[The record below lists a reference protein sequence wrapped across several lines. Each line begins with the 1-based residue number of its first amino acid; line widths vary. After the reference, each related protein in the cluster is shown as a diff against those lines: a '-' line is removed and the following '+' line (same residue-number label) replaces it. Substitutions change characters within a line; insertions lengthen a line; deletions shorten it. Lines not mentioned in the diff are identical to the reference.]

1 MSHHVSVQT
10 RVHNPRHRLS
20 LVLPTTGGTM
30 SLTALPQHPHTMAS
44 KPTGV
49 FEFTKRKKWADIL
62 ISELSGS
69 ALLVLNN
76 ADNILWASPA
86 ILELIGWR
94 EDEISERAF
103 RDFLHDDDAGPVSQ
117 HLKQAISS
125 RSELFTYA
133 RLRSKFAS
141 PRNSN
146 PNSPRSPVAGPS
158 RPPANSAGSF
168 PLFELRGHA
177 IYSKTS
183 GSGSILS
190 DPSSSSSSSS
200 LDTKPNPNAD
210 PEAACFI
217 IMARPYPSRNT
228 AMLDSFLELKIENE
242 RLRQQ
247 LLNLRT
253 SGGPSSPTLTSP
265 AYSIGQI
272 APTESPHGQSAP
284 LASPAYTTTS
294 LGGLN
299 LVGNNPSGDADAAY
313 QPRSIHAMPQPPAAT
328 GLYYPAQANR
338 LAGGAFDG
346 SHASASYG
354 AGPSNNAGSVPNLGR
369 RGSIAEEA
377 LESTEAGR
385 TRKKPKKVH
394 PAQEQYV
401 CVTCGRTDSPEW
413 RKGPLGA
420 KTLCNACGL
429 RWAKRNSKRKT
440 DEVAG
445 NEGGGG

>member
-1 MSHHVSVQT
+1 
-10 RVHNPRHRLS
+10 
-20 LVLPTTGGTM
+20 
-30 SLTALPQHPHTMAS
+30 MAS
-44 KPTGV
+44 KPPGV

-69 ALLVLNN
+69 ILVVLNN
-76 ADNILWASPA
+76 ADNILWVSPA
-86 ILELIGWR
+86 VVELLGWR
-94 EDEISERAF
+94 EDEITERAF
-103 RDFLHDDDAGPVSQ
+103 RDFVHDDDAGPFNQ

-125 RSELFTYA
+125 RSDLSAYV
-133 RLRSKFAS
+133 RLRSKFSS

-146 PNSPRSPVAGPS
+146 PNSPRSPAAGPS
-158 RPPANSAGSF
+158 NPPANSAGSF

-183 GSGSILS
+183 GSGSAVS
-190 DPSSSSSSSS
+190 DSGPSPSSSSLG

-210 PEAACFI
+210 PEASCFI
-217 IMARPYPSRNT
+217 IMARPYPTRNT
-228 AMLDSFLELKIENE
+228 TVLDSFLELKIENE

-253 SGGPSSPTLTSP
+253 SGGPSSPALSSP
-265 AYSIGQI
+265 AYPIGQI
-272 APTESPHGQSAP
+272 APAESPRGQPAP
-284 LASPAYTTTS
+284 LASPVYPSSS

-299 LVGNNPSGDADAAY
+299 LARNNTNSGDADAAY
-313 QPRSIHAMPQPPAAT
+313 QPHSIHAMPQPPTANSSYFAT
-328 GLYYPAQANR
+328 PANR

-346 SHASASYG
+346 SYSSASYG
-354 AGPSNNAGSVPNLGR
+354 AGPSNNAGTVPNSGR
-369 RGSIAEEA
+369 RASVVEET

-385 TRKKPKKVH
+385 TRKKPKKAH
-394 PAQEQYV
+394 PTQEQYV

-445 NEGGGG
+445 NEGGSG

>member
-1 MSHHVSVQT
+1 
-10 RVHNPRHRLS
+10 
-20 LVLPTTGGTM
+20 M
-30 SLTALPQHPHTMAS
+30 SLTALPQHPHSMAS
-44 KPTGV
+44 KPPGV

-69 ALLVLNN
+69 VLLILNN

-86 ILELIGWR
+86 ILELLGWR
-94 EDEISERAF
+94 DEEIIEQPF
-103 RDFLHDDDAGPVSQ
+103 CEFLHDDDADSFSQ
-117 HLKQAISS
+117 HLKSAVAT
-125 RSELFTYA
+125 RSELFSYA

-158 RPPANSAGSF
+158 NSPANSAGSF

-177 IYSKTS
+177 IYSKSS
-183 GSGSILS
+183 GSAPSVS
-190 DPSSSSSSSS
+190 DPGPSSSSSS
-200 LDTKPNPNAD
+200 LDSKLNPNAD
-210 PEAACFI
+210 PEASCFI

-253 SGGPSSPTLTSP
+253 SGGPASPTLASP
-265 AYSIGQI
+265 AYPIGQI

-284 LASPAYTTTS
+284 LTSPAYPTAS
-294 LGGLN
+294 LGGMS
-299 LVGNNPSGDADAAY
+299 LVGNNATGDADAAY

-338 LAGGAFDG
+338 LASGAFDG
-346 SHASASYG
+346 SHPSASYG
-354 AGPSNNAGSVPNLGR
+354 PGPSNTTPVANMAR
-369 RGSIAEEA
+369 RGSIAEEST
-377 LESTEAGR
+377 EPTEAGR
-385 TRKKPKKVH
+385 TRKKPKKAH
-394 PAQEQYV
+394 STQEQYV

-429 RWAKRNSKRKT
+429 RWAKRNTKRKT

-445 NEGGGG
+445 GEGGGG

>member
-1 MSHHVSVQT
+1 MS
-10 RVHNPRHRLS
+10 
-20 LVLPTTGGTM
+20 
-30 SLTALPQHPHTMAS
+30 S
-44 KPTGV
+44 KPPGV

-76 ADNILWASPA
+76 TDNVLWASPA
-86 ILELIGWR
+86 ILELLGWR
-94 EDEISERAF
+94 DDEIVERPF
-103 RDFLHDDDAGPVSQ
+103 REFLHDDDAAPFDQ
-117 HLKQAISS
+117 HLRRAVST
-125 RSELFTYA
+125 RSEVFTYT

-146 PNSPRSPVAGPS
+146 PNSPRSPIAGPS
-158 RPPANSAGSF
+158 KPPANSAGSF

-177 IYSKTS
+177 IYSKGSSS
-183 GSGSILS
+183 GSSSFVS
-190 DPSSSSSSSS
+190 DPGPSSSGSS
-200 LDTKPNPNAD
+200 LDSKPNPNAD
-210 PEAACFI
+210 PEASCFI

-253 SGGPSSPTLTSP
+253 SGGPSSPTLASP
-265 AYSIGQI
+265 GYPIGQI
-272 APTESPHGQSAP
+272 ASAESPHGQSAP
-284 LASPAYTTTS
+284 LASPAYTTAS
-294 LGGLN
+294 LGGMN
-299 LVGNNPSGDADAAY
+299 LVGNNATGDADAAY

-328 GLYYPAQANR
+328 GMYYPAQANR
-338 LAGGAFDG
+338 IASGAFDG
-346 SHASASYG
+346 SHQSASYG
-354 AGPSNNAGSVPNLGR
+354 AGPSNTTGPVANSAR
-369 RGSIAEEA
+369 RGSIAEEST
-377 LESTEAGR
+377 EPTTEAGR
-385 TRKKPKKVH
+385 TRKKPKKAH
-394 PAQEQYV
+394 STQEQYV

-429 RWAKRNSKRKT
+429 RWAKRNTKRKT

-445 NEGGGG
+445 AEGGGG